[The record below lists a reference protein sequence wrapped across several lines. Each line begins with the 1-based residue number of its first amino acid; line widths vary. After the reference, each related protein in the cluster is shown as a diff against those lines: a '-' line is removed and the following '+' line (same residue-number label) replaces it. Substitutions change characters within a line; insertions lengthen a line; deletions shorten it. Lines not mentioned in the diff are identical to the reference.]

1 MAPLKNGKNRDNCN
15 GNITHG
21 QPIGKQISYRP
32 YRRIAS
38 FNGYFYKEDFL
49 DWLLDLEDLF
59 DFENIYYK
67 RKVGLALYKISE
79 YALHW
84 WKRVQSN
91 RIRQRKDRIHS
102 WPRMKKMLAIKFYL
116 SNREEILSYTIQD
129 LLVQIQ

>member
-1 MAPLKNGKNRDNCN
+1 MAPLKNGKNKDNCN
-15 GNITHG
+15 GKITHK

-84 WKRVQSN
+84 WKRVQLIESDN
-91 RIRQRKDRIHS
+91 IKTEFIHG
-102 WPRMKKMLAIKFYL
+102 
-116 SNREEILSYTIQD
+116 QG
-129 LLVQIQ
+129 